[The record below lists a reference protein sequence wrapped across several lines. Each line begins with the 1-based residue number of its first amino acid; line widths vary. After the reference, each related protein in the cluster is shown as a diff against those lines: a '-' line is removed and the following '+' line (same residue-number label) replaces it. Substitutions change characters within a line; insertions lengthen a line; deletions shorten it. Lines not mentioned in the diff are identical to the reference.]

1 MLQDAGI
8 NFDNLKQ
15 EGIEPLV
22 LGDYLTSSGLVL
34 NEDARWITFHGAF
47 DYAYLIKILINQK
60 LPDTYDSYKSITSQY
75 FPTTYDTK
83 IIANEADDIKGTSL
97 QKLGNEFGVIFKKFN
112 FKDRQ
117 NWNSAPGRKRCTSH
131 S

>member
-8 NFDNLKQ
+8 NFDNLRQ

-22 LGDYLTSSGLVL
+22 LADYLTSSGLVL

-47 DYAYLIKILINQK
+47 DYAYLIKILTNQK
-60 LPDTYDSYKSITSQY
+60 LPETYESYKVITGQY

-83 IIANEADDIKGTSL
+83 IIANEVDDIKGTSL
-97 QKLGNEFGVIFKKFN
+97 QKLGNEFGVPFIKF
-112 FKDRQ
+112 
-117 NWNSAPGRKRCTSH
+117 
-131 S
+131 

>member
-60 LPDTYDSYKSITSQY
+60 LPDTYDGYKSITS
-75 FPTTYDTK
+75 
-83 IIANEADDIKGTSL
+83 
-97 QKLGNEFGVIFKKFN
+97 
-112 FKDRQ
+112 
-117 NWNSAPGRKRCTSH
+117 
-131 S
+131 

>member
-47 DYAYLIKILINQK
+47 DYAYLIKILIN
-60 LPDTYDSYKSITSQY
+60 
-75 FPTTYDTK
+75 
-83 IIANEADDIKGTSL
+83 
-97 QKLGNEFGVIFKKFN
+97 
-112 FKDRQ
+112 
-117 NWNSAPGRKRCTSH
+117 
-131 S
+131 